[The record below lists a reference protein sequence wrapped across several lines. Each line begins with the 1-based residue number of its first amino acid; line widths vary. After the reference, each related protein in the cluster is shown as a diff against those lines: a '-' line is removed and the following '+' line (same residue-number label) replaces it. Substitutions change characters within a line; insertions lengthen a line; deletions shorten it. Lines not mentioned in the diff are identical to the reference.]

1 MAAVAAFLQA
11 GAARPYPTHYMDT
24 AIQTYKDTC
33 KYEQLYLFVTS
44 KNNLILNSFDLN
56 AFILKFPSVG

>member
-33 KYEQLYLFVTS
+33 KYEQLYLLVT
-44 KNNLILNSFDLN
+44 F
-56 AFILKFPSVG
+56 